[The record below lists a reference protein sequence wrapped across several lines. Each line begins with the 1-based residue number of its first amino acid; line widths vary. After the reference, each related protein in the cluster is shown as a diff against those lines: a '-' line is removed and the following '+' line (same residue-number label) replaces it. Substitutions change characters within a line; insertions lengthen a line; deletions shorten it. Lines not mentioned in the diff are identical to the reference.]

1 MKIKKI
7 DSTEYSQLFDK
18 SYIPYNTV
26 AFNILNSYKCDSVE
40 FLLFQEDNVK
50 LGLIAGIKDSGL
62 FSPFSAPFSSFS
74 FLDNNIRNSYILAAI
89 KALEEYSIKNQLI
102 SIRFTLP
109 PYFYNEHIISKLIYS
124 FFKSGYS
131 AIVDD
136 NHFFYTKDFI
146 NYENGTIKK
155 GVKYNLKVAVK
166 SGLFFKKAS
175 SIYEYRIAFDIIK
188 KNKESKHR
196 PLLMTFEHLLEMKG
210 MVDIDYF
217 LVHCNDQPIASS
229 IVYIYSHKIVQII
242 YMGDLPGFNCYYPM
256 NYLAMNIF
264 RFYSEGGF
272 EVIDLGNSSKNSEPN
287 FGLSNFKEIIGCTAT
302 IKFTFIKTL

>member
-1 MKIKKI
+1 MNIDKI
-7 DSTEYSQLFDK
+7 DSTQYSQLFDK

-26 AFNILNSYKCDSVE
+26 AFNMLNSYKCDRLE
-40 FLLFQEDNVK
+40 FLLFHEYSVK

-62 FSPFSAPFSSFS
+62 SSPFSAPFSSFS

-89 KALEEYSIKNQLI
+89 KALEEYAIKNQLI
-102 SIRFTLP
+102 SLRFTLP

-124 FFKSGYS
+124 FFKSSYS
-131 AIVDD
+131 VIVDD
-136 NHFFYTKDFI
+136 NHFFCTKDFL

-155 GVKYNLKVAVK
+155 GVKYNLKVANK
-166 SGLFFKKAS
+166 LGLFFKKSS
-175 SIYEYRIAFDIIK
+175 SIYDYRIAFDIIK
-188 KNKESKHR
+188 KNKESKDR
-196 PLLMTFEHLLEMKG
+196 PLLMTFEQLREMKDL
-210 MVDIDYF
+210 VDIDYF
-217 LVHCNDQPIASS
+217 LVYYKDQPIASS
-229 IVYIYSHKIVQII
+229 IVYIYSPRIVQII
-242 YMGDLPGFNCYYPM
+242 YWGDLPSFNCCYAM

>member
-1 MKIKKI
+1 MKIDKI

-26 AFNILNSYKCDSVE
+26 AFNMLNSNKCDSLD
-40 FLLFQEDNVK
+40 FFLFQEAKVK
-50 LGLIAGIKDSGL
+50 LGLIAGIKDSRL
-62 FSPFSAPFSSFS
+62 FCPFSAPFSSFS
-74 FLDNNIRNSYILAAI
+74 FLDNNIRNSYILKAI
-89 KALEEYSIKNQLI
+89 KALEEYSINKQLI

-109 PYFYNEHIISKLIYS
+109 PYFYNDHTISKLIYS
-124 FFKSGYS
+124 FFKSRYQ

-196 PLLMTFEHLLEMKG
+196 PVLMTFEHLLEMKG